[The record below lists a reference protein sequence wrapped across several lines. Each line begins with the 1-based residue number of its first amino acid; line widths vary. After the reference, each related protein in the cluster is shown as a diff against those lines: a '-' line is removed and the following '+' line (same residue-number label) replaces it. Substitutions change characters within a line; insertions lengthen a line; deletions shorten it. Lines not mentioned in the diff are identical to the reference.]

1 MVVLAHIAAKPV
13 TVVVKAPDTDTTADP
28 ARERPASA
36 AAGVLA
42 QPISSSLAQQEPQ
55 TQQTCSLQSQPLA
68 DLAGLFESQ
77 KDDIDP
83 FTLYGTNFKK
93 YQIEQMEGEKV
104 VSRSRGFTV
113 DSCVSAVLAS
123 QETPE
128 FNGLPTGEKVQ
139 AGDGLLC
146 KRATGPDLN
155 KACKQSCASACGDAL
170 ARYEERMFA
179 ETGFKLEPKER
190 ERVLRNCR
198 HSCSYECTKSGKAHD
213 FVVPYRR

>member
-1 MVVLAHIAAKPV
+1 MENLGKKLFFGGLAIF
-13 TVVVKAPDTDTTADP
+13 
-28 ARERPASA
+28 
-36 AAGVLA
+36 
-42 QPISSSLAQQEPQ
+42 SSS
-55 TQQTCSLQSQPLA
+55 
-68 DLAGLFESQ
+68 
-77 KDDIDP
+77 
-83 FTLYGTNFKK
+83 
-93 YQIEQMEGEKV
+93 
-104 VSRSRGFTV
+104 
-113 DSCVSAVLAS
+113 
-123 QETPE
+123 
-128 FNGLPTGEKVQ
+128 VQ